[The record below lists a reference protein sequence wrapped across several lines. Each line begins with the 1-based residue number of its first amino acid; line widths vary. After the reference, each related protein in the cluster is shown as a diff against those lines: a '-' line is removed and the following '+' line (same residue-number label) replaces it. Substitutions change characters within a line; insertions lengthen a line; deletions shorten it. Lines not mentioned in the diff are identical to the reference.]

1 MSTQDLLT
9 HPNES
14 PPETLLRILTG
25 YWPAQ
30 AVYVAAKLGIADLLQ
45 DGPQSG
51 DALAQATRAHAPS
64 LTRLMRALVGIGVCA
79 EDADGRFTLTTL
91 GACLQSE
98 VPGSVRAAA
107 LMFGE
112 TLYRA
117 WGGLL
122 HSVQTGEVA
131 FTHAFAMPIYQYF
144 AQHPEAAA
152 IFNEA
157 MIALTTQVATAVV
170 AAYDFSR
177 FRTLVDVGGGH
188 GTLAAAILKATPALS
203 GVVFDLPRVAEGAK
217 KYIEAVGLT
226 GRCTVVGGDFFE
238 SAPGGGDLYILKSI
252 IHAWDDERSVRI
264 LTNCHR
270 AMAEN
275 GTLLLVERVLPAQLS
290 PTDTAQAVVLNDLNM
305 LVTGGGYE
313 RTEAEFHTLFR
324 AAGFRLTRLLSTQA
338 IMGFSVIEGVRV

>member
-1 MSTQDLLT
+1 MSTPDLLT

-30 AVYVAAKLGIADLLQ
+30 VVYVAAKLGIADLLK
-45 DGPQSG
+45 DGPQSS
-51 DALAQATRAHAPS
+51 DALALATKAHAPS
-64 LTRLMRALVGIGVCA
+64 LARFMRALVGIGVCA
-79 EDADGRFTLTTL
+79 EDADGWFTLTPL
-91 GACLQSE
+91 GACLQSG

-122 HSVQTGEVA
+122 HSVQTGETA

-152 IFNEA
+152 VFNEA
-157 MIALTTQVATAVV
+157 MIAMTTQVATAVV

-177 FRTLVDVGGGH
+177 FHTLVDIGGGH

-217 KYIEAVGLT
+217 KYIEAAGLT

-238 SAPGGGDLYILKSI
+238 SAPDGGDLYILKSI
-252 IHAWDDERSVRI
+252 IHAWDDEHSVRI
-264 LTNCHR
+264 LKHCHR
-270 AMAEN
+270 GMVPN
-275 GTLLLVERVLPAQLS
+275 GTLLLVERVLPAQVS
-290 PTDTAQAVVLNDLNM
+290 PTGAAQAVVLNDLNM

-313 RTEAEFHTLFR
+313 RTEAEFRALFS
-324 AAGFRLTRLLSTQA
+324 AAGFRLTRILSTQA
-338 IMGFSVIEGVRV
+338 PMGFSLIEGVRS